1 MGVKMFLLKSS
12 LRTIPISQCRRQ
24 LSITSVEKNRGPT
37 TLEEIKFARAKV
49 RIHVYLQ
56 GVSKKTPVYV

>member
-49 RIHVYLQ
+49 RIHVYLF
-56 GVSKKTPVYV
+56 